1 MERTLVIVKP
11 DAVQR
16 GLIGEV
22 ITRLERTGLKL
33 VALKLSKIDR
43 ETAHTHYQEH
53 VNKPFFQG
61 LVNFITSGPVV
72 LAVFE
77 GPNAV
82 SIVRKTMGATNPVD
96 SAPGS
101 IRGDLAISLGRNV
114 IHGSDSPESAEREI
128 SIFFSPEE
136 ILSYERAIDDW
147 ILERD

>member
-136 ILSYERAIDDW
+136 ILSYERAIDNW
-147 ILERD
+147 ILEGD

>member
-22 ITRLERTGLKL
+22 IARIERTGLKL

-96 SAPGS
+96 SVPGS

-128 SIFFSPEE
+128 SIFFSPDE
-136 ILSYERAIDDW
+136 ILSYERAIDNW

>member
-1 MERTLVIVKP
+1 LERTLVIVKP